1 MAATS
6 IDTNKVSTYAV
17 QDYSLAYNSCSNSI
31 SKCSEL
37 YSLLPNDFPQKA
49 TVGSIVNNLSTLK
62 SDINSNKEVILSK
75 IKYILSTESNSK
87 SSALLMGKSAEE
99 LELEEELRTYGFTE
113 PDIERI
119 MNGEITPEDLKKEI
133 DNDKDPSR
141 RRYMLE
147 AQMLNNSQVSATN
160 MEELKILQEV
170 TKNELEKL
178 IAKKQHSK
186 LETLEIPELLNI
198 IERIQ
203 NGEDLE
209 YVINSEIIAW
219 KYVNEEGEECYKY
232 TDPYITGYD
241 GSITY
246 EPITYNQMFKDSKYL
261 KELKTITEKVEV
273 NRMLVSSTPKELI
286 DFFEKLNNENANI
299 NTAME
304 ELDKSIEEKNMELN
318 TYLYLENYITE
329 EVDNYINNIDPYVR
343 NENFEKNSVMNE
355 KEVLDTLNKIDQ
367 RYTEGLE
374 LLGSTYACVVGDN
387 KEELMQIFSYI
398 INGKN
403 EKGDVGNLYIPS
415 SDRKIA
421 VYYNDPIIA
430 NFQKW
435 QGHMSEDE
443 IKVFNYIYNTQSADE
458 AYAYLENISKTLDS
472 RWVVAKT
479 REDQEYATEH
489 PVAASIASI
498 FITPVEGIF
507 AGISSL
513 NYKIHGGE
521 LYRSDVYSSG
531 AVLRAAVSENI
542 GEKTQVGKFFY
553 DAGMSMAD
561 SLVTVGAAV
570 VTGGATVSTS
580 SILMG
585 TRSFVCT
592 LNDALDR
599 GIDTDKAILLATTSA
614 AVEIL
619 AESYSLGHFMNLEGK
634 MGKYVSDLTTKVAQ
648 KFNDPVMAKAASKL
662 VYIFGGLISQGPV
675 EAEEEVATEIL
686 NNFADEVISG
696 DLSNFSLSVKNYME
710 LGFTE
715 EEATNMAIND
725 NLENIVK
732 VFLSSFLTGG
742 VMGGASAGISSYNIS
757 RSINQE
763 MLNQYNGN
771 SALAFADIV
780 SYNTNIARLE
790 TELNKNLTKQKLR
803 EIGNKVKDFFKKNNS
818 NGNFSIINSEL
829 DPVISDFEQ
838 AYELYSRGGLANM
851 LVTTEKGEN
860 GKKSGYSLFS
870 SLDYAGGPTLV
881 SSEEFENL
889 SSKSQYGTLVR
900 GVSGPLAVQYASQ
913 FKTGDLYVGG
923 ANASIRGTG
932 VYAAYGIDSTNV
944 KQNYASNSGT
954 TSGQVLEMTL
964 SQDAKVIDYKT
975 VSSEQAKVLDIMA
988 RKFTKYDSAI
998 VDFDTLCANL
1008 DKITDVNAKNEAKF
1022 ITNVLSDVGYYAALK
1037 GYDAIVDTEKGYF
1050 NILNRSKVYVK
1061 DNGPNISNINN
1072 TIATILK
1079 VEDLDTS
1086 INMNDRYAVNIN
1098 ATYKGY
1104 DYVIKPKSDLK
1115 VVLNEIINNND
1126 GSKVLIEISSIN
1138 DLTLDMLENIPD
1150 NVNIRIND
1158 YNMDFYQSFR
1168 KSRQKA
1174 VEAINEY
1181 LTYTA
1186 SELKLI
1192 VKELNNIKSGINESW
1207 NDYQKAKYVYDYMVN
1222 NIEYQEPLSI
1232 IGRNKHFDGLMS
1244 LVDKVSTCSGF
1255 AHTYSAIL
1263 NNIGIKCSTIW
1274 GNMNGVGNH
1283 AYNIVSIDG
1292 NNFIVD
1298 TTRESINQIKQG
1310 GFEGTGF
1317 GVQNV
1322 EQYVATSNVSLLEN
1336 VNSTFNSISN
1346 KIDFKN
1352 KEDIDVNSKKT
1363 GSENILDANVEN
1375 KKIMDFISFVN
1386 NFKEEVKKYTNKT
1399 DEQLPHFKAFE
1410 NKIIEYGN
1418 IDNIINNLDNF
1429 SNWEMKRLL
1438 DLDSPILIE
1447 LFNSQKIMDYVKNNM
1462 SKEDILNYGERLYNN
1477 SLIISTLLSL
1487 TNEELDG
1494 LSSYIIFNIFDKLP
1508 TDIQKQFIDSHMD
1521 FFEKNLGSIFSK
1533 SLSKDTF
1540 MTIFD
1545 KISNYEIIK
1554 SKIRDISDLDSEIQN
1569 ALYTK
1574 YQQDIYKD
1582 SQLNFI
1588 EFAIRLKDGNYQEK
1602 FIKNSPFYNEI
1613 VNSSKFEDLL
1623 LNIKNKGFMLE
1634 LLQIPDTMVIM
1645 QQNPEVFRNFIT
1657 MLTVEEQYEY
1667 KEFAKKQILDV
1678 NNSQTK
1684 GVLKSSK
1691 VYSYIRGFNENIQQ
1705 ELLNDPEIIGSMS
1718 IETMIQINSQFNGI
1732 YLKIMKEMINGNF
1745 SEESANMLFEPSIY
1759 ELMDQETINR
1769 AALALSIYKYRNLA
1783 NLGNIEAIN
1792 LVIDKIVTSNFNQI
1806 SWYNADNLIFLYE
1819 ATNDIGKQKIASNIP
1834 FGTLIN
1840 AIDSLYGEKFADIL
1854 VNRFKTQNVPEKIF
1868 ISDLIKISRFKPGAY
1883 EKIFPYL
1890 SNKQKLVTFNYNTAN
1905 KLGITEEFVNVFREN
1920 PDLINHMDKDHGQ
1933 VCQFLQLLSSNVDI
1947 DLFYN
1952 SITLETLLNVGSSS
1966 KFNIMDLEKV
1976 KIILKDGLLNYE
1988 FKYVEEFTG
1997 LASILDNY
2005 SVSEQV
2011 EILNSIGTENKYF
2024 LLLSGKIK
2032 NKETKF
2038 EMIKLLI
2045 NDQDFRTSISSGNI
2059 KYFKNFLDNLEIEYV
2074 DYILKNANDHF
2085 LGFMLTL
2092 TKRNDLNIK
2101 FNEMINKNSMIL
2113 NKFEYTD
2120 AELIYENLST
2130 ENKTLL
2136 DNKINSMIL
2145 NIGNDKINVLL
2156 ESATTAQKSS
2166 FLEAY
2171 NKGLIT
2177 EEKLELLYNLQLK
2190 NKYVLSSFNY
2200 NLFDNEL
2207 YKLGPEL
2214 LTKLSKY
2221 YDVVNQL
2228 VELKKSP
2235 EKFNLFIN
2243 MITYDDSSSALVT
2256 DQKMASLLN
2265 YLLKNEVS
2273 NEIFAY
2279 TNSLDVKQARNIIL
2293 RDIDYFSICDHLGNE
2308 IKRKRSLIKPDNYTL
2323 SNYYDRLSQKC
2334 DSLLESA
2341 TTIEEVQNLFFNK
2354 YYSISIED
2362 AREMFRVYGNRFS
2375 EIKNLD
2381 NIGIATIYLENMY
2394 NILNV
2399 DSMEEAIDIYNN
2411 FSHNFTMDELLTI
2424 MNEIKK
2430 IYTKSLK
2437 NTLYIPNEITGYVDY
2452 NGTKIPIYKPKGDFQ
2467 LLIQS
2472 TFTNYGG
2479 MPMINNSYY
2488 DSWNLSSRTSNHGIC
2503 CSLISNNNMG
2513 MAMVREHG
2521 VLIGFNSFS
2530 DEQIN
2535 MMAPYDIYTMNDGY
2549 VIKCQ
2554 RPLQFLPG
2562 QDVMNETRHTH
2573 NEFNLERTN
2582 LTGVGN
2588 LANIQPD
2595 YVVVFEEMNDEQKQN
2610 AYKAS
2615 LDFSVPLVYINK
2627 TELAASESAKID
2639 SLILEYKTTGN
2650 IELLQNILVLHEN
2663 NRSGYRVSEPKLV
2676 EEYFKSDRVVEVFNS
2691 AIDGTTSVKEL
2702 LQIKEILEDE
2712 NRKFDQTNESVNRIN
2727 NIDIPV
2733 SELIT
2738 RIDEKIKNNS

>member
-186 LETLEIPELLNI
+186 LETLEIPKLLNI

-232 TDPYITGYD
+232 TDPYTTGYD

-261 KELKTITEKVEV
+261 EELRTITKEVEV

-286 DFFEKLNNENANI
+286 DFLEKLNNENANI

-387 KEELMQIFSYI
+387 KEELMQLFSYI

-403 EKGDVGNLYIPS
+403 EKGDIGNLYIPS

-435 QGHMSEDE
+435 QSHMSEDE

-542 GEKTQVGKFFY
+542 GKKTQVGKFFY

-561 SLVTVGAAV
+561 SLVSVGVAT
-570 VTGGATVSTS
+570 VTGGATISTS
-580 SILMG
+580 SMLMG

-675 EAEEEVATEIL
+675 EAESEIATEIL

-696 DLSNFSLSVKNYME
+696 ELSNFSLSVKNYME

-790 TELNKNLTKQKLR
+790 AELNKNLTKQKLR
-803 EIGNKVKDFFKKNNS
+803 EIGNKVKDFLKKNNS

-838 AYELYSRGGLANM
+838 AYELYFRGGLANM

-860 GKKSGYSLFS
+860 GKISGYSLFN
-870 SLDYAGGPTLV
+870 SLNYAGKPTLV
-881 SSEEFENL
+881 SNDEFQTL

-998 VDFDTLCANL
+998 VDFDTLCVNL

-1022 ITNVLSDVGYYAALK
+1022 ITNVLSDIGYYAALK

-1222 NIEYQEPLSI
+1222 NIEYQEPLSV

-1244 LVDKVSTCSGF
+1244 LVDKISTCSGF

-1298 TTRESINQIKQG
+1298 TTRESINQNKQG

-1336 VNSTFNSISN
+1336 VNSTFDSISN
-1346 KIDFKN
+1346 KIDLKQDNDAAIEITGTETTEELHNKLVKLKEKNEILDLPFLEGSDPNVVLKYLEDNSSEIDILVKSKQVQEWLKKYYAKNVAILTYRVINKLSPESITVDLINEVLSLNDEQFNDFINYNAISVFYENDEIFNRAISTGNYFLYGLRDDIILKALNSDIYHEKMQNDSLLFFKTIKNIPENIVSQVNFKKFSLDEQIYFLKEYFSTHLNFDIEFQKELLENIDILSIVNELNSDDLKKFLGNISDFAFYYIISNQEKIFDHLYRDKDEMYECLIRLNGEQQIEIIEKYNLLTQKSLQIDEQHDYFNFERHLNTIFNALKPQAMEYFLN
-1352 KEDIDVNSKKT
+1352 KYPQVGVVLRLNNVKYLDDMPNSKFL
-1363 GSENILDANVEN
+1363 IDDYDAMELVLEMYDQYMSSNSTNV
-1375 KKIMDFISFVN
+1375 
-1386 NFKEEVKKYTNKT
+1386 
-1399 DEQLPHFKAFE
+1399 
-1410 NKIIEYGN
+1410 YGADQN
-1418 IDNIINNLDNF
+1418 AVAQFMEITTKNLDWLVDEELFKQKLMNHRGYSLEEATKF
-1429 SNWEMKRLL
+1429 LEKIKSDPSKLKFDSRTWNLISDYISEYCIQNNRYDYNDIKNNSFTFEFNEEFKRLL
-1438 DLDSPILIE
+1438 TKLTNQGMPVEDAIRTLSAIDSTGVCTYAAYANEIFFAYRGKEE
-1447 LFNSQKIMDYVKNNM
+1447 LFY
-1462 SKEDILNYGERLYNN
+1462 EHYGYPMF
-1477 SLIISTLLSL
+1477 T
-1487 TNEELDG
+1487 
-1494 LSSYIIFNIFDKLP
+1494 
-1508 TDIQKQFIDSHMD
+1508 
-1521 FFEKNLGSIFSK
+1521 
-1533 SLSKDTF
+1533 
-1540 MTIFD
+1540 
-1545 KISNYEIIK
+1545 EI
-1554 SKIRDISDLDSEIQN
+1554 N
-1569 ALYTK
+1569 
-1574 YQQDIYKD
+1574 
-1582 SQLNFI
+1582 
-1588 EFAIRLKDGNYQEK
+1588 GH
-1602 FIKNSPFYNEI
+1602 
-1613 VNSSKFEDLL
+1613 
-1623 LNIKNKGFMLE
+1623 
-1634 LLQIPDTMVIM
+1634 
-1645 QQNPEVFRNFIT
+1645 
-1657 MLTVEEQYEY
+1657 
-1667 KEFAKKQILDV
+1667 KEFNFSELILDMYLSINSDVNGGVLFKYDDVKKGYQILDLYTPFQKYLNQDEKYI
-1678 NNSQTK
+1678 NNF
-1684 GVLKSSK
+1684 LKSK
-1691 VYSYIRGFNENIQQ
+1691 G
-1705 ELLNDPEIIGSMS
+1705 
-1718 IETMIQINSQFNGI
+1718 
-1732 YLKIMKEMINGNF
+1732 
-1745 SEESANMLFEPSIY
+1745 
-1759 ELMDQETINR
+1759 
-1769 AALALSIYKYRNLA
+1769 
-1783 NLGNIEAIN
+1783 
-1792 LVIDKIVTSNFNQI
+1792 
-1806 SWYNADNLIFLYE
+1806 
-1819 ATNDIGKQKIASNIP
+1819 
-1834 FGTLIN
+1834 
-1840 AIDSLYGEKFADIL
+1840 
-1854 VNRFKTQNVPEKIF
+1854 
-1868 ISDLIKISRFKPGAY
+1868 
-1883 EKIFPYL
+1883 
-1890 SNKQKLVTFNYNTAN
+1890 
-1905 KLGITEEFVNVFREN
+1905 
-1920 PDLINHMDKDHGQ
+1920 
-1933 VCQFLQLLSSNVDI
+1933 
-1947 DLFYN
+1947 
-1952 SITLETLLNVGSSS
+1952 
-1966 KFNIMDLEKV
+1966 
-1976 KIILKDGLLNYE
+1976 
-1988 FKYVEEFTG
+1988 
-1997 LASILDNY
+1997 
-2005 SVSEQV
+2005 
-2011 EILNSIGTENKYF
+2011 
-2024 LLLSGKIK
+2024 
-2032 NKETKF
+2032 
-2038 EMIKLLI
+2038 
-2045 NDQDFRTSISSGNI
+2045 
-2059 KYFKNFLDNLEIEYV
+2059 
-2074 DYILKNANDHF
+2074 
-2085 LGFMLTL
+2085 
-2092 TKRNDLNIK
+2092 LNIK
-2101 FNEMINKNSMIL
+2101 FSTIN
-2113 NKFEYTD
+2113 T
-2120 AELIYENLST
+2120 
-2130 ENKTLL
+2130 
-2136 DNKINSMIL
+2136 
-2145 NIGNDKINVLL
+2145 IGN
-2156 ESATTAQKSS
+2156 EGGPSTSS
-2166 FLEAY
+2166 
-2171 NKGLIT
+2171 
-2177 EEKLELLYNLQLK
+2177 
-2190 NKYVLSSFNY
+2190 
-2200 NLFDNEL
+2200 
-2207 YKLGPEL
+2207 
-2214 LTKLSKY
+2214 
-2221 YDVVNQL
+2221 
-2228 VELKKSP
+2228 
-2235 EKFNLFIN
+2235 
-2243 MITYDDSSSALVT
+2243 
-2256 DQKMASLLN
+2256 
-2265 YLLKNEVS
+2265 
-2273 NEIFAY
+2273 
-2279 TNSLDVKQARNIIL
+2279 
-2293 RDIDYFSICDHLGNE
+2293 
-2308 IKRKRSLIKPDNYTL
+2308 
-2323 SNYYDRLSQKC
+2323 
-2334 DSLLESA
+2334 
-2341 TTIEEVQNLFFNK
+2341 
-2354 YYSISIED
+2354 
-2362 AREMFRVYGNRFS
+2362 
-2375 EIKNLD
+2375 
-2381 NIGIATIYLENMY
+2381 
-2394 NILNV
+2394 LNV
-2399 DSMEEAIDIYNN
+2399 IKG
-2411 FSHNFTMDELLTI
+2411 
-2424 MNEIKK
+2424 IKK
-2430 IYTKSLK
+2430 IVQNYLKSGKGSVFLSIDGG
-2437 NTLYIPNEITGYVDY
+2437 IPNKSYHFIDSNLKVYETTETWNEGGGHAVCITGVTDKYFIVSTW
-2452 NGTKIPIYKPKGDFQ
+2452 GIRTLIPIEDFVDNKFRFNFRY
-2467 LLIQS
+2467 L
-2472 TFTNYGG
+2472 
-2479 MPMINNSYY
+2479 
-2488 DSWNLSSRTSNHGIC
+2488 
-2503 CSLISNNNMG
+2503 
-2513 MAMVREHG
+2513 EG
-2521 VLIGFNSFS
+2521 V
-2530 DEQIN
+2530 E
-2535 MMAPYDIYTMNDGY
+2535 
-2549 VIKCQ
+2549 
-2554 RPLQFLPG
+2554 
-2562 QDVMNETRHTH
+2562 
-2573 NEFNLERTN
+2573 
-2582 LTGVGN
+2582 
-2588 LANIQPD
+2588 
-2595 YVVVFEEMNDEQKQN
+2595 
-2610 AYKAS
+2610 
-2615 LDFSVPLVYINK
+2615 
-2627 TELAASESAKID
+2627 
-2639 SLILEYKTTGN
+2639 
-2650 IELLQNILVLHEN
+2650 
-2663 NRSGYRVSEPKLV
+2663 
-2676 EEYFKSDRVVEVFNS
+2676 
-2691 AIDGTTSVKEL
+2691 
-2702 LQIKEILEDE
+2702 
-2712 NRKFDQTNESVNRIN
+2712 
-2727 NIDIPV
+2727 
-2733 SELIT
+2733 
-2738 RIDEKIKNNS
+2738 

>member
-31 SKCSEL
+31 SICSEL

-160 MEELKILQEV
+160 MEELKKIQEE

-286 DFFEKLNNENANI
+286 DFLEKLNNENANI

-415 SDRKIA
+415 SDRNIT
-421 VYYNDPIIA
+421 VFYNDPIIA

-435 QGHMSEDE
+435 QEHMSEDE

-489 PVAASIASI
+489 PVAASIASF

-507 AGISSL
+507 AGFATL

-542 GEKTQVGKFFY
+542 GKKTQVGKFFY

-561 SLVTVGAAV
+561 SLVSVGAAV

-675 EAEEEVATEIL
+675 EAEEEIATEIL

-696 DLSNFSLSVKNYME
+696 ELSNFSLSVKNYME

-803 EIGNKVKDFFKKNNS
+803 EIGNKVKYFLKKNNS

-838 AYELYSRGGLANM
+838 AYELYFRGGLANM

-860 GKKSGYSLFS
+860 GKISGYSLFN
-870 SLDYAGGPTLV
+870 SLNYAGKPTLV
-881 SSEEFENL
+881 SNDEFQTL

-998 VDFDTLCANL
+998 VDFDTLCVNL

-1037 GYDAIVDTEKGYF
+1037 GYDAIVDTEKSYF

-1346 KIDFKN
+1346 KIDLKQDNDAAIEITGTETTEELHNKLVKLKEKNEILDLPFLEGSDPNVVLKYLEDNSSEIDILVKSKQVQEWLKKYYAKNVAILTYRVINKLSPESITVDLINEVLSLNDEQFNDFINYNAISVFYENDEIFNRAISTGNYFLYGLRDDIILKALNSDIYHEKMQNDSLLFFKTIKNIPENIVSQVNFKKFSLDEQIYFLKEYFSTHLNFDIEFQRELLENIDILSIVNELNSDDLKKFLGNISDFAFYYIISNQEKIFDHLYRDKDEMYECLIRLNGEQQIEIIEKYNLLTQKSLQIDEQHDYFNFERHLNTIFNALKPQAMEYFLN
-1352 KEDIDVNSKKT
+1352 KYPQVGVVLRLNNVKYLDDMPNSKFL
-1363 GSENILDANVEN
+1363 IDDYDAMELVLEMYDQYMSSNSTNV
-1375 KKIMDFISFVN
+1375 
-1386 NFKEEVKKYTNKT
+1386 
-1399 DEQLPHFKAFE
+1399 
-1410 NKIIEYGN
+1410 YGADQN
-1418 IDNIINNLDNF
+1418 AAAQFMEITTKNLDWLVDEELFKQKLMNHRGYSLEEATKF
-1429 SNWEMKRLL
+1429 LEKIKSDPSKLKFDSRTWNLISDYISEYCIQNNRYDYNDIKNNSFTFEFNEEFKRLL
-1438 DLDSPILIE
+1438 TKLTNQGMPVEDAIRTLSAIDSTGVCTYAAYANEIFFAYRGKEE
-1447 LFNSQKIMDYVKNNM
+1447 LFY
-1462 SKEDILNYGERLYNN
+1462 EHYGYPMF
-1477 SLIISTLLSL
+1477 T
-1487 TNEELDG
+1487 
-1494 LSSYIIFNIFDKLP
+1494 
-1508 TDIQKQFIDSHMD
+1508 
-1521 FFEKNLGSIFSK
+1521 
-1533 SLSKDTF
+1533 
-1540 MTIFD
+1540 
-1545 KISNYEIIK
+1545 EI
-1554 SKIRDISDLDSEIQN
+1554 N
-1569 ALYTK
+1569 
-1574 YQQDIYKD
+1574 
-1582 SQLNFI
+1582 
-1588 EFAIRLKDGNYQEK
+1588 GH
-1602 FIKNSPFYNEI
+1602 
-1613 VNSSKFEDLL
+1613 
-1623 LNIKNKGFMLE
+1623 
-1634 LLQIPDTMVIM
+1634 
-1645 QQNPEVFRNFIT
+1645 
-1657 MLTVEEQYEY
+1657 
-1667 KEFAKKQILDV
+1667 KEFNFSELILDMYLSINSDVNGGVLFKYDDVKKGYQILDLYTPFQKYLNQDEKYI
-1678 NNSQTK
+1678 NNF
-1684 GVLKSSK
+1684 LKSK
-1691 VYSYIRGFNENIQQ
+1691 G
-1705 ELLNDPEIIGSMS
+1705 
-1718 IETMIQINSQFNGI
+1718 
-1732 YLKIMKEMINGNF
+1732 
-1745 SEESANMLFEPSIY
+1745 
-1759 ELMDQETINR
+1759 
-1769 AALALSIYKYRNLA
+1769 
-1783 NLGNIEAIN
+1783 
-1792 LVIDKIVTSNFNQI
+1792 
-1806 SWYNADNLIFLYE
+1806 
-1819 ATNDIGKQKIASNIP
+1819 
-1834 FGTLIN
+1834 
-1840 AIDSLYGEKFADIL
+1840 
-1854 VNRFKTQNVPEKIF
+1854 
-1868 ISDLIKISRFKPGAY
+1868 
-1883 EKIFPYL
+1883 
-1890 SNKQKLVTFNYNTAN
+1890 
-1905 KLGITEEFVNVFREN
+1905 
-1920 PDLINHMDKDHGQ
+1920 
-1933 VCQFLQLLSSNVDI
+1933 
-1947 DLFYN
+1947 
-1952 SITLETLLNVGSSS
+1952 
-1966 KFNIMDLEKV
+1966 
-1976 KIILKDGLLNYE
+1976 
-1988 FKYVEEFTG
+1988 
-1997 LASILDNY
+1997 
-2005 SVSEQV
+2005 
-2011 EILNSIGTENKYF
+2011 
-2024 LLLSGKIK
+2024 
-2032 NKETKF
+2032 
-2038 EMIKLLI
+2038 
-2045 NDQDFRTSISSGNI
+2045 
-2059 KYFKNFLDNLEIEYV
+2059 
-2074 DYILKNANDHF
+2074 
-2085 LGFMLTL
+2085 
-2092 TKRNDLNIK
+2092 LNIK
-2101 FNEMINKNSMIL
+2101 FSTIN
-2113 NKFEYTD
+2113 T
-2120 AELIYENLST
+2120 
-2130 ENKTLL
+2130 
-2136 DNKINSMIL
+2136 
-2145 NIGNDKINVLL
+2145 IGN
-2156 ESATTAQKSS
+2156 EGGPSTSS
-2166 FLEAY
+2166 
-2171 NKGLIT
+2171 
-2177 EEKLELLYNLQLK
+2177 
-2190 NKYVLSSFNY
+2190 
-2200 NLFDNEL
+2200 
-2207 YKLGPEL
+2207 
-2214 LTKLSKY
+2214 
-2221 YDVVNQL
+2221 
-2228 VELKKSP
+2228 
-2235 EKFNLFIN
+2235 
-2243 MITYDDSSSALVT
+2243 
-2256 DQKMASLLN
+2256 
-2265 YLLKNEVS
+2265 
-2273 NEIFAY
+2273 
-2279 TNSLDVKQARNIIL
+2279 
-2293 RDIDYFSICDHLGNE
+2293 
-2308 IKRKRSLIKPDNYTL
+2308 
-2323 SNYYDRLSQKC
+2323 
-2334 DSLLESA
+2334 
-2341 TTIEEVQNLFFNK
+2341 
-2354 YYSISIED
+2354 
-2362 AREMFRVYGNRFS
+2362 
-2375 EIKNLD
+2375 
-2381 NIGIATIYLENMY
+2381 
-2394 NILNV
+2394 LNV
-2399 DSMEEAIDIYNN
+2399 IKG
-2411 FSHNFTMDELLTI
+2411 
-2424 MNEIKK
+2424 IKK
-2430 IYTKSLK
+2430 IVQNYLKSGKGSVFLSIDGG
-2437 NTLYIPNEITGYVDY
+2437 IPNKSYHFIDSNLKVYETTETWNEGGGHAVCITGVTDKYFIVSTW
-2452 NGTKIPIYKPKGDFQ
+2452 GIRTLIPIEDFVDNKFRFNFRY
-2467 LLIQS
+2467 L
-2472 TFTNYGG
+2472 
-2479 MPMINNSYY
+2479 
-2488 DSWNLSSRTSNHGIC
+2488 
-2503 CSLISNNNMG
+2503 
-2513 MAMVREHG
+2513 EG
-2521 VLIGFNSFS
+2521 V
-2530 DEQIN
+2530 E
-2535 MMAPYDIYTMNDGY
+2535 
-2549 VIKCQ
+2549 
-2554 RPLQFLPG
+2554 
-2562 QDVMNETRHTH
+2562 
-2573 NEFNLERTN
+2573 
-2582 LTGVGN
+2582 
-2588 LANIQPD
+2588 
-2595 YVVVFEEMNDEQKQN
+2595 
-2610 AYKAS
+2610 
-2615 LDFSVPLVYINK
+2615 
-2627 TELAASESAKID
+2627 
-2639 SLILEYKTTGN
+2639 
-2650 IELLQNILVLHEN
+2650 
-2663 NRSGYRVSEPKLV
+2663 
-2676 EEYFKSDRVVEVFNS
+2676 
-2691 AIDGTTSVKEL
+2691 
-2702 LQIKEILEDE
+2702 
-2712 NRKFDQTNESVNRIN
+2712 
-2727 NIDIPV
+2727 
-2733 SELIT
+2733 
-2738 RIDEKIKNNS
+2738 

>member
-31 SKCSEL
+31 SICSEL

-286 DFFEKLNNENANI
+286 DFLEKLNNENANI

-472 RWVVAKT
+472 RWLVAKT

-561 SLVTVGAAV
+561 SLVSVGAAV

-790 TELNKNLTKQKLR
+790 TELNKILTKQKLR
-803 EIGNKVKDFFKKNNS
+803 EIGNKVKYFLKKNNS

-998 VDFDTLCANL
+998 VDFDTLCVNL

-1022 ITNVLSDVGYYAALK
+1022 ITNVLSDIGYYAALK

-1346 KIDFKN
+1346 KIDLKQDTDVVIEITGTETTEELHNKLVKLKEKNEILDLPFLEGSDPNVVLKYLEDNSSEIDILVKSKQVQEWLKKYYAKNVAILTYRVINKLSPESITVDLINEVLSLNDEQFNDFINYNAISVFYENDEIFNRAISTGNYFLYGLRDDIILKALNSDIYHEKMQNDSLLFFKTIKN
-1352 KEDIDVNSKKT
+1352 IP
-1363 GSENILDANVEN
+1363 ENIV
-1375 KKIMDFISFVN
+1375 SQV
-1386 NFKEEVKKYTNKT
+1386 NFKKFSL
-1399 DEQLPHFKAFE
+1399 DEQIYFLKEYFSTHLNFD
-1410 NKIIEYGN
+1410 IEFQKELLEN
-1418 IDNIINNLDNF
+1418 ID
-1429 SNWEMKRLL
+1429 
-1438 DLDSPILIE
+1438 IL
-1447 LFNSQKIMDYVKNNM
+1447 S
-1462 SKEDILNYGERLYNN
+1462 
-1477 SLIISTLLSL
+1477 
-1487 TNEELDG
+1487 
-1494 LSSYIIFNIFDKLP
+1494 
-1508 TDIQKQFIDSHMD
+1508 
-1521 FFEKNLGSIFSK
+1521 
-1533 SLSKDTF
+1533 
-1540 MTIFD
+1540 
-1545 KISNYEIIK
+1545 
-1554 SKIRDISDLDSEIQN
+1554 
-1569 ALYTK
+1569 
-1574 YQQDIYKD
+1574 
-1582 SQLNFI
+1582 
-1588 EFAIRLKDGNYQEK
+1588 
-1602 FIKNSPFYNEI
+1602 I
-1613 VNSSKFEDLL
+1613 VNELNSDDLKKF
-1623 LNIKNKGFMLE
+1623 
-1634 LLQIPDTMVIM
+1634 
-1645 QQNPEVFRNFIT
+1645 
-1657 MLTVEEQYEY
+1657 
-1667 KEFAKKQILDV
+1667 
-1678 NNSQTK
+1678 
-1684 GVLKSSK
+1684 
-1691 VYSYIRGFNENIQQ
+1691 
-1705 ELLNDPEIIGSMS
+1705 
-1718 IETMIQINSQFNGI
+1718 
-1732 YLKIMKEMINGNF
+1732 
-1745 SEESANMLFEPSIY
+1745 
-1759 ELMDQETINR
+1759 
-1769 AALALSIYKYRNLA
+1769 
-1783 NLGNIEAIN
+1783 LGNISDFAFYYI
-1792 LVIDKIVTSNFNQI
+1792 ISNQ
-1806 SWYNADNLIFLYE
+1806 
-1819 ATNDIGKQKIASNIP
+1819 
-1834 FGTLIN
+1834 
-1840 AIDSLYGEKFADIL
+1840 
-1854 VNRFKTQNVPEKIF
+1854 EKIF
-1868 ISDLIKISRFKPGAY
+1868 DHLYRDKDEMYECLIRLNGEQQIEIIEKYNLLTQKSLQIDEQHDYFNFERHLNTIFNALKPQAMEYFLNKYPQVGVVLRLNNVKYLDDMPNSKFLIDDYDAMELVLEMYDQYMSSNSTNVYGADQNAAAQFM
-1883 EKIFPYL
+1883 EITTKNLDWLVDEELF
-1890 SNKQKLVTFNYNTAN
+1890 KQKLMNHRGYSLEEATKFLEKIKSDPSKLKFDSRTWNLISDYISEYCIQNNRYDYNDIKNNSFTFEFN
-1905 KLGITEEFVNVFREN
+1905 EEF
-1920 PDLINHMDKDHGQ
+1920 
-1933 VCQFLQLLSSNVDI
+1933 
-1947 DLFYN
+1947 
-1952 SITLETLLNVGSSS
+1952 
-1966 KFNIMDLEKV
+1966 
-1976 KIILKDGLLNYE
+1976 
-1988 FKYVEEFTG
+1988 
-1997 LASILDNY
+1997 
-2005 SVSEQV
+2005 
-2011 EILNSIGTENKYF
+2011 
-2024 LLLSGKIK
+2024 
-2032 NKETKF
+2032 
-2038 EMIKLLI
+2038 
-2045 NDQDFRTSISSGNI
+2045 
-2059 KYFKNFLDNLEIEYV
+2059 
-2074 DYILKNANDHF
+2074 
-2085 LGFMLTL
+2085 
-2092 TKRNDLNIK
+2092 KR
-2101 FNEMINKNSMIL
+2101 
-2113 NKFEYTD
+2113 
-2120 AELIYENLST
+2120 
-2130 ENKTLL
+2130 
-2136 DNKINSMIL
+2136 
-2145 NIGNDKINVLL
+2145 
-2156 ESATTAQKSS
+2156 
-2166 FLEAY
+2166 
-2171 NKGLIT
+2171 
-2177 EEKLELLYNLQLK
+2177 
-2190 NKYVLSSFNY
+2190 
-2200 NLFDNEL
+2200 
-2207 YKLGPEL
+2207 L
-2214 LTKLSKY
+2214 LTKLT
-2221 YDVVNQL
+2221 NQGMP
-2228 VELKKSP
+2228 VEDAIRTLSA
-2235 EKFNLFIN
+2235 IDSTGVC
-2243 MITYDDSSSALVT
+2243 TYA
-2256 DQKMASLLN
+2256 A
-2265 YLLKNEVS
+2265 YA
-2273 NEIFAY
+2273 NEIFFAY
-2279 TNSLDVKQARNIIL
+2279 RGKEELFYEHFGYPMFTEINRHKEFNFSELILDMYLSINSDVNGGVLFKYDDVKKGYQIL
-2293 RDIDYFSICDHLGNE
+2293 NLYTPFQKYLNQDEKYINNFFKSKGLDIKFSTINTIGNE
-2308 IKRKRSLIKPDNYTL
+2308 GGPSTASLNTIK
-2323 SNYYDRLSQKC
+2323 
-2334 DSLLESA
+2334 
-2341 TTIEEVQNLFFNK
+2341 
-2354 YYSISIED
+2354 
-2362 AREMFRVYGNRFS
+2362 G
-2375 EIKNLD
+2375 
-2381 NIGIATIYLENMY
+2381 
-2394 NILNV
+2394 
-2399 DSMEEAIDIYNN
+2399 
-2411 FSHNFTMDELLTI
+2411 
-2424 MNEIKK
+2424 IKK
-2430 IYTKSLK
+2430 IVQNYLKSGKGSVFLSIDGG
-2437 NTLYIPNEITGYVDY
+2437 IPNKSYHFIDSNLKVYETTETWNEGGGHAVCITGVTDKYFIVSTW
-2452 NGTKIPIYKPKGDFQ
+2452 GIRTLIPIKDFVDNKFRFNFRY
-2467 LLIQS
+2467 L
-2472 TFTNYGG
+2472 
-2479 MPMINNSYY
+2479 
-2488 DSWNLSSRTSNHGIC
+2488 
-2503 CSLISNNNMG
+2503 
-2513 MAMVREHG
+2513 EG
-2521 VLIGFNSFS
+2521 V
-2530 DEQIN
+2530 E
-2535 MMAPYDIYTMNDGY
+2535 
-2549 VIKCQ
+2549 
-2554 RPLQFLPG
+2554 
-2562 QDVMNETRHTH
+2562 
-2573 NEFNLERTN
+2573 
-2582 LTGVGN
+2582 
-2588 LANIQPD
+2588 
-2595 YVVVFEEMNDEQKQN
+2595 
-2610 AYKAS
+2610 
-2615 LDFSVPLVYINK
+2615 
-2627 TELAASESAKID
+2627 
-2639 SLILEYKTTGN
+2639 
-2650 IELLQNILVLHEN
+2650 
-2663 NRSGYRVSEPKLV
+2663 
-2676 EEYFKSDRVVEVFNS
+2676 
-2691 AIDGTTSVKEL
+2691 
-2702 LQIKEILEDE
+2702 
-2712 NRKFDQTNESVNRIN
+2712 
-2727 NIDIPV
+2727 
-2733 SELIT
+2733 
-2738 RIDEKIKNNS
+2738 

>member
-170 TKNELEKL
+170 TKSELEKL

-286 DFFEKLNNENANI
+286 DFLEKLNNENANI

-472 RWVVAKT
+472 RWLVAKT

-561 SLVTVGAAV
+561 SLVSVGAAV

-662 VYIFGGLISQGPV
+662 VYIFGGLISQGLA
-675 EAEEEVATEIL
+675 EGEEEVATEIL

-696 DLSNFSLSVKNYME
+696 ELSNFSLSVKNYME

-715 EEATNMAIND
+715 EEATNMTIND

-790 TELNKNLTKQKLR
+790 TELNKILTKQKLR

-818 NGNFSIINSEL
+818 TGNFSIINSEL
-829 DPVISDFEQ
+829 DPVIGDFEQ

-923 ANASIRGTG
+923 VNASIRGTG

-998 VDFDTLCANL
+998 VDFDTLCVNL

-1022 ITNVLSDVGYYAALK
+1022 ITNVLSDVGYYSALK
-1037 GYDAIVDTEKGYF
+1037 GYDAIVDTEKSYF

-1346 KIDFKN
+1346 KIDLKQDTDVVIEITGTETTEELHSKLVKLTEKNEILDLPFLEVSDPNVVLKYLEDNSSEIDILVKSKQVQEWLEKYFAKNVVPLTYRIINKLSPESITSNLMNIVLSLNDEQFNDFINYNANNVFYENDEIFNKAISTGNYFLYGLRDDIILKALNSDIYHEKMQNDSLLFFKTIKN
-1352 KEDIDVNSKKT
+1352 IP
-1363 GSENILDANVEN
+1363 ENIV
-1375 KKIMDFISFVN
+1375 SQV
-1386 NFKEEVKKYTNKT
+1386 NFKKFSL
-1399 DEQLPHFKAFE
+1399 DEQIYFLKEYFSTHLNFD
-1410 NKIIEYGN
+1410 IEFQKELLEN
-1418 IDNIINNLDNF
+1418 ID
-1429 SNWEMKRLL
+1429 
-1438 DLDSPILIE
+1438 IL
-1447 LFNSQKIMDYVKNNM
+1447 S
-1462 SKEDILNYGERLYNN
+1462 
-1477 SLIISTLLSL
+1477 
-1487 TNEELDG
+1487 
-1494 LSSYIIFNIFDKLP
+1494 
-1508 TDIQKQFIDSHMD
+1508 
-1521 FFEKNLGSIFSK
+1521 
-1533 SLSKDTF
+1533 
-1540 MTIFD
+1540 
-1545 KISNYEIIK
+1545 
-1554 SKIRDISDLDSEIQN
+1554 
-1569 ALYTK
+1569 
-1574 YQQDIYKD
+1574 
-1582 SQLNFI
+1582 
-1588 EFAIRLKDGNYQEK
+1588 
-1602 FIKNSPFYNEI
+1602 I
-1613 VNSSKFEDLL
+1613 VNELNSDDLKKF
-1623 LNIKNKGFMLE
+1623 
-1634 LLQIPDTMVIM
+1634 
-1645 QQNPEVFRNFIT
+1645 
-1657 MLTVEEQYEY
+1657 
-1667 KEFAKKQILDV
+1667 
-1678 NNSQTK
+1678 
-1684 GVLKSSK
+1684 
-1691 VYSYIRGFNENIQQ
+1691 
-1705 ELLNDPEIIGSMS
+1705 
-1718 IETMIQINSQFNGI
+1718 
-1732 YLKIMKEMINGNF
+1732 
-1745 SEESANMLFEPSIY
+1745 
-1759 ELMDQETINR
+1759 
-1769 AALALSIYKYRNLA
+1769 
-1783 NLGNIEAIN
+1783 LGNISDFAFYYI
-1792 LVIDKIVTSNFNQI
+1792 ISNQ
-1806 SWYNADNLIFLYE
+1806 
-1819 ATNDIGKQKIASNIP
+1819 
-1834 FGTLIN
+1834 
-1840 AIDSLYGEKFADIL
+1840 
-1854 VNRFKTQNVPEKIF
+1854 EKIF
-1868 ISDLIKISRFKPGAY
+1868 DHLYRDKDEMYECLIRLNGEQQIEIIEKYNLLTQKSLQIDEQHDYFNFERHLNTIFNALKPQAMEYFLNKYPQVGVVLRLNNVKYLDDMPNSKFLIDDYDAMELVLEMYDQYMSSNSTNVYGADQNAAAQFM
-1883 EKIFPYL
+1883 EITTKNLDWLVDEELF
-1890 SNKQKLVTFNYNTAN
+1890 KQKLMNHRGYSLEEATKFLEKIKSDPSKLKFDSRTWNLISDYISEYCIQNNRYDYNDIKNNSFTFEFN
-1905 KLGITEEFVNVFREN
+1905 EEF
-1920 PDLINHMDKDHGQ
+1920 
-1933 VCQFLQLLSSNVDI
+1933 
-1947 DLFYN
+1947 
-1952 SITLETLLNVGSSS
+1952 
-1966 KFNIMDLEKV
+1966 
-1976 KIILKDGLLNYE
+1976 
-1988 FKYVEEFTG
+1988 
-1997 LASILDNY
+1997 
-2005 SVSEQV
+2005 
-2011 EILNSIGTENKYF
+2011 
-2024 LLLSGKIK
+2024 
-2032 NKETKF
+2032 
-2038 EMIKLLI
+2038 
-2045 NDQDFRTSISSGNI
+2045 
-2059 KYFKNFLDNLEIEYV
+2059 
-2074 DYILKNANDHF
+2074 
-2085 LGFMLTL
+2085 
-2092 TKRNDLNIK
+2092 KR
-2101 FNEMINKNSMIL
+2101 
-2113 NKFEYTD
+2113 
-2120 AELIYENLST
+2120 
-2130 ENKTLL
+2130 
-2136 DNKINSMIL
+2136 
-2145 NIGNDKINVLL
+2145 
-2156 ESATTAQKSS
+2156 
-2166 FLEAY
+2166 
-2171 NKGLIT
+2171 
-2177 EEKLELLYNLQLK
+2177 
-2190 NKYVLSSFNY
+2190 
-2200 NLFDNEL
+2200 
-2207 YKLGPEL
+2207 L
-2214 LTKLSKY
+2214 LTKLT
-2221 YDVVNQL
+2221 NQGMP
-2228 VELKKSP
+2228 VEDAIRTLSA
-2235 EKFNLFIN
+2235 IDSTGVC
-2243 MITYDDSSSALVT
+2243 TYA
-2256 DQKMASLLN
+2256 A
-2265 YLLKNEVS
+2265 YA
-2273 NEIFAY
+2273 NEIFFAY
-2279 TNSLDVKQARNIIL
+2279 RGKEELFYEHFGYPMFTEINGHKEFNFSELILDMYLSINSDVNGGVLFKYDDVKKGYQIL
-2293 RDIDYFSICDHLGNE
+2293 NLYTPFQKYLNQDEKYINNFFKSKGLDIKFSTINTIGNE
-2308 IKRKRSLIKPDNYTL
+2308 GGPSTASLNTIK
-2323 SNYYDRLSQKC
+2323 
-2334 DSLLESA
+2334 
-2341 TTIEEVQNLFFNK
+2341 
-2354 YYSISIED
+2354 
-2362 AREMFRVYGNRFS
+2362 G
-2375 EIKNLD
+2375 
-2381 NIGIATIYLENMY
+2381 
-2394 NILNV
+2394 
-2399 DSMEEAIDIYNN
+2399 
-2411 FSHNFTMDELLTI
+2411 
-2424 MNEIKK
+2424 IKK
-2430 IYTKSLK
+2430 IVQNYLKSGKGSVFLSIDGG
-2437 NTLYIPNEITGYVDY
+2437 IPNKSYHFIDSNLKVYETTETWNEGGGHAVCITGVTDKYFIVSTW
-2452 NGTKIPIYKPKGDFQ
+2452 GIRTLIPIKDFVDNKFRFNFRY
-2467 LLIQS
+2467 L
-2472 TFTNYGG
+2472 
-2479 MPMINNSYY
+2479 
-2488 DSWNLSSRTSNHGIC
+2488 
-2503 CSLISNNNMG
+2503 
-2513 MAMVREHG
+2513 EG
-2521 VLIGFNSFS
+2521 V
-2530 DEQIN
+2530 E
-2535 MMAPYDIYTMNDGY
+2535 
-2549 VIKCQ
+2549 
-2554 RPLQFLPG
+2554 
-2562 QDVMNETRHTH
+2562 
-2573 NEFNLERTN
+2573 
-2582 LTGVGN
+2582 
-2588 LANIQPD
+2588 
-2595 YVVVFEEMNDEQKQN
+2595 
-2610 AYKAS
+2610 
-2615 LDFSVPLVYINK
+2615 
-2627 TELAASESAKID
+2627 
-2639 SLILEYKTTGN
+2639 
-2650 IELLQNILVLHEN
+2650 
-2663 NRSGYRVSEPKLV
+2663 
-2676 EEYFKSDRVVEVFNS
+2676 
-2691 AIDGTTSVKEL
+2691 
-2702 LQIKEILEDE
+2702 
-2712 NRKFDQTNESVNRIN
+2712 
-2727 NIDIPV
+2727 
-2733 SELIT
+2733 
-2738 RIDEKIKNNS
+2738 